1 MTSPLLS
8 VIIVNWNGRE
18 YLPACLDS
26 LREQTC
32 RDFETIV
39 VDNGSYD
46 GSLELLRDAYPW
58 VRVVPLAEN
67 TGFARGNNAGFEVS
81 RGTYIVTLNNDTRVD
96 RAWLAELVAAAEERP
111 GTGMVASRICSWD
124 EPDRIDSLG
133 VAICPDGMS
142 RGSRRLAEFSKLS
155 LSKTEEILLPSACAA
170 LYRRIMIDEI
180 GFFDDDFFA
189 YCEDTD
195 LGLRGR
201 VAGWGAVLARDAIV
215 YHRYSRSGGVFSPF
229 KLYLVERN
237 HFWAALKSF
246 PSGMLLALPFWT
258 LVRYLVQAQL
268 VMRSRGAGAQFR
280 STPSS
285 ALVTALLRGMRDA
298 VTSLPRLICKR
309 RSVMGTRRLSAGE
322 MRRLLASYSISFRE
336 LLDAG

>member
-8 VIIVNWNGRE
+8 IIIVNWNGRE
-18 YLPACLDS
+18 YLSACLDS
-26 LREQTC
+26 LLEQTC
-32 RDFETIV
+32 TDFETIV
-39 VDNGSYD
+39 VDNGSRD
-46 GSLELLRDAYPW
+46 GSLELLRDLYPW
-58 VRVVPLAEN
+58 VRVVPLSEN
-67 TGFARGNNAGFEVS
+67 TGFARGNNAGFDVS
-81 RGTYIVTLNNDTRVD
+81 RGEYIVTLNNDTRVD
-96 RAWLAELVAAAEERP
+96 RTWLEELVAAVEERP
-111 GTGMVASRICSWD
+111 GTGMVASRICNWD

-142 RGSRRLAEFSKLS
+142 RGNRRMREFSKLS
-155 LSKTEEILLPSACAA
+155 LARTEEILLPSACAA
-170 LYRRIMIDEI
+170 LYRRTMVEEI

-201 VAGWGAVLARDAIV
+201 VAGWGAVLARDAVV

-246 PSGMLLALPFWT
+246 PACMLVALPFWT

-268 VMRSRGAGAQFR
+268 VAGAKGAGAQFR

-285 ALVTALLRGMRDA
+285 ALVKALLKGILDA
-298 VTSLPRLICKR
+298 VASLPRLIRKR
-309 RSVMGTRRLSAGE
+309 RTVMRSRRLSADE
-322 MRRLLASYSISFRE
+322 MRRLLASYTISFRE